1 MLKLRTT
8 KKDMP
13 GRESLLVNYSTKSR
27 YAEAYRTLRTNI
39 YFSLME
45 KDLNSLVVTSSL
57 QEEGKTTTVA
67 NLAYTIAQTGK
78 SVLMVDADLR
88 RPGLSTRFG
97 VQKAVGFSNII
108 ADVLGRPVNEGEIG
122 DFGLRDLIQLNSLQ
136 QRTCVLNINDEKN
149 EIALYFL
156 KGELVDVF
164 WKNRPESKKLANTLV
179 REKLLNENEATL
191 ALGHQKKS
199 VRRLGAILLTLGL
212 IEEKELNKIL
222 SVQVMEAFRIAV
234 EMDKGAF
241 AVSPVSEDEIH
252 LAELQTVNFS
262 QLTRELFSSDI
273 YSSYIRKNIESNIL
287 PTEEK
292 NLYLLPSGSIPPNPS
307 ELIGSAKTSYLLGQL
322 KNKFDVVVIDSSPVM
337 PASDV
342 LLLAKQVD
350 GVVLVVEAGKTNR
363 AVVKDVS
370 QQLTKAKAN
379 TLGVLLNRADMT
391 KGSYYKYYQTYY
403 GS

>member
-45 KDLNSLVVTSSL
+45 KDLNSLIITSSL

-67 NLAYTIAQTGK
+67 NLAYTISQTGK

-88 RPGLSTRFG
+88 RPGLSSRFG

-108 ADVLGRPVNEGEIG
+108 ADILGRPVNKGEIA
-122 DFGLRDLIQLNSLQ
+122 DYGLRDLVQLSSLQ
-136 QRTCVLNINDEKN
+136 QRTCVLNISNKEN

-164 WKNRPESKKLANTLV
+164 WKNRPDSRKLANTLV
-179 REKLLNENEATL
+179 REKLLNETEATL

-199 VRRLGAILLTLGL
+199 VRRLGSILLTLGL
-212 IEEKELNKIL
+212 IDEKELNKIL

-234 EMDKGAF
+234 EMESGTF
-241 AVSPVSEDEIH
+241 SVNPISEDEIH

-262 QLTRELFSSDI
+262 QLTRELFSADI
-273 YSSYIRKNIESNIL
+273 YSPYIRSNIESNIL

-292 NLYLLPSGSIPPNPS
+292 NLFLLPSGSIPPNPS
-307 ELIGSAKTSYLLGQL
+307 ELIGSAKTSYLLSQL
-322 KNKFDVVVIDSSPVM
+322 KNRFDVVVIDSSPVM

-350 GVVLVVEAGKTNR
+350 GVVVVVEAGKTNR
-363 AVVKDVS
+363 TVVKDVT
-370 QQLTKAKAN
+370 QQLSKAKAN
-379 TLGVLLNRADMT
+379 ILGILLNRADMT

>member
-108 ADVLGRPVNEGEIG
+108 ADVLGRPVNRGEIA
-122 DFGLRDLIQLNSLQ
+122 DYGLRDLIQLNSLQ
-136 QRTCVLNINDEKN
+136 QRTCVLNISN
-149 EIALYFL
+149 EENKIALYFL

-164 WKNRPESKKLANTLV
+164 WKNRPDSRKLANTLV
-179 REKLLNENEATL
+179 REKLLNEHEATL

-212 IEEKELNKIL
+212 IEERELNKIL

-234 EMDKGAF
+234 EMEDGTF
-241 AVSPVSEDEIH
+241 IVSPVSEDEIH

-273 YSSYIRKNIESNIL
+273 YSSYIRRNIESNIL
-287 PTEEK
+287 STEEK
-292 NLYLLPSGSIPPNPS
+292 NLFLLPSGSIPPNPS
-307 ELIGSAKTSYLLGQL
+307 ELIGSAKTSYLLSQL
-322 KNKFDVVVIDSSPVM
+322 KNRFDVVIIDSSPVM

-350 GVVLVVEAGKTNR
+350 GVVVVVEAGKTNR
-363 AVVKDVS
+363 TVVKDVS
-370 QQLTKAKAN
+370 QQLSKAKAN
-379 TLGVLLNRADMT
+379 ILGILLNRADMT